1 MRRDLPASDAPSSSG
16 TRRIG
21 QISQNKRIQL
31 PDDIALQA
39 AMDLLVG
46 HAVLR
51 ATIGATVIIFII
63 LAGVK
68 PLERRFISVK

>member
-1 MRRDLPASDAPSSSG
+1 
-16 TRRIG
+16 
-21 QISQNKRIQL
+21 
-31 PDDIALQA
+31 
-39 AMDLLVG
+39 MDLLVG
-46 HAVLR
+46 HAFLR

>member
-1 MRRDLPASDAPSSSG
+1 
-16 TRRIG
+16 
-21 QISQNKRIQL
+21 
-31 PDDIALQA
+31 
-39 AMDLLVG
+39 MDLLVG
-46 HAVLR
+46 HAFLS